1 MQTQLAQLNKTS
13 EESQKQHKVQIEEAN
28 KQNKDLQVKL
38 EQLNKTLGE
47 SQKSHAEQ
55 MTALQKQMKDQN
67 DAAEKARKEMQVADA
82 EKTKQFNASLV
93 QMQEANKMLQG
104 SLDKA
109 VAQGN
114 EAMNHSKELELKLS
128 EALNQTGQGVMPG
141 YAKTIILVLAVL
153 VIILIVALLFR

>member
-1 MQTQLAQLNKTS
+1 
-13 EESQKQHKVQIEEAN
+13 
-28 KQNKDLQVKL
+28 
-38 EQLNKTLGE
+38 
-47 SQKSHAEQ
+47 
-55 MTALQKQMKDQN
+55 
-67 DAAEKARKEMQVADA
+67 MQVADA

-141 YAKTIILVLAVL
+141 YAKTIILVLAVV

>member
-1 MQTQLAQLNKTS
+1 MADFNAGIKAAQSAIDFQEYRVSFADAGELS
-13 EESQKQHKVQIEEAN
+13 
-28 KQNKDLQVKL
+28 
-38 EQLNKTLGE
+38 KTL
-47 SQKSHAEQ
+47 A
-55 MTALQKQMKDQN
+55 QN